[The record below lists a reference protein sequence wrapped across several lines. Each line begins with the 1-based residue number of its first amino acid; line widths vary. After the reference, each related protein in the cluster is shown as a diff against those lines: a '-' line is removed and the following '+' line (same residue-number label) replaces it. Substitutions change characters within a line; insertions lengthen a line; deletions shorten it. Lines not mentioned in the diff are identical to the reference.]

1 MSIRP
6 LGEILELLE
15 TGECPRESRPALL
28 EILGGGDP
36 DMKLRAL
43 EFTAELIEG
52 DEMAERHL
60 DLVEDSEEHTDV
72 RARAAVALGPAL
84 ELCDWGDWE
93 RPYDPPP
100 LSRRFFDEMQD
111 RFEKLHRSASVPKLV
126 RRRILESSVR
136 APRAWHRGA
145 VRAAWCGD
153 DLEWRKTAVFAMGRL
168 AGFEEM
174 LGEAL
179 EADDERLV
187 CEALRAAGGREDV
200 PGAVET
206 AMARA
211 RNAEAS
217 TDCRLAAIEG
227 LRFVDSHEAYN
238 LLERLARS
246 ADECVAGTAAWAL
259 DEWQIFNG
267 ANDAF

>member
-1 MSIRP
+1 MSSRP

-60 DLVEDSEEHTDV
+60 ELVEDSEERTDV
-72 RARAAVALGPAL
+72 RARAAVALGPAM

-93 RPYDPPP
+93 SPYDPPP
-100 LSRRFFDEMQD
+100 LSRRFFQEIQD
-111 RFEKLHRSASVPKLV
+111 RLQRLYRTASVPELV
-126 RRRILESSVR
+126 RRRVLESSVR
-136 APRAWHRGA
+136 APRDWHEGA

-153 DLEWRKTAVFAMGRL
+153 DAEWRQTAVFAMGRL

-179 EADDERLV
+179 EADDERIV
-187 CEALRAAGGREDV
+187 CEALRAAGGREEV
-200 PGAVET
+200 PGAVDT
-206 AMARA
+206 AMEYARDGTA
-211 RNAEAS
+211 P

-227 LRFVDSHEAYN
+227 LRFVDSPEAYD

-267 ANDAF
+267 ADDAF